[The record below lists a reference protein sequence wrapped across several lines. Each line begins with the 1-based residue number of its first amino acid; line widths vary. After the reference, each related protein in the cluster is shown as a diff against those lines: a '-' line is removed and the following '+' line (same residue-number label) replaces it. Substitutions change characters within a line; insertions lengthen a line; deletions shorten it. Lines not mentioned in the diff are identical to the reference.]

1 MFKNFLNKIS
11 DQEKS
16 LLKTIKYTTSVLITL
31 IMITYGLRF
40 ITMESD
46 IMNVGGV
53 FLLVISF
60 FWLVMMVKQC
70 LSILIKDNESNDDS
84 GK

>member
-40 ITMESD
+40 ISMESD